1 MKIEDRII
9 RRNQEDIIEIG
20 SSLEKF
26 YNGSAGTI
34 VRAIANAITMEQF
47 TNIEDNI
54 TSSDKRLGR
63 AEGINML
70 IHRIELAIDD
80 MQRLTAEIKEEQKLE
95 D

>member
-9 RRNQEDIIEIG
+9 RRSQEDIIEIG
-20 SSLEKF
+20 SALEVF
-26 YNGSAGTI
+26 YNGPAGTI
-34 VRAIANAITMEQF
+34 VRAIANTITMEQF
-47 TNIEDNI
+47 TNLEDNI
-54 TSSDKRLGR
+54 TSSDKKLGR

-80 MQRLTAEIKEEQKLE
+80 MQRLTVEIKEEQKLE